1 MRSNTNTDLPYS
13 CTLTTKLLKVRRRS
27 YSFRH
32 AHATVNLQLNGS
44 RVFEHSRHYD

>member
-27 YSFRH
+27 YQPSPRSCYC
-32 AHATVNLQLNGS
+32 QLTI
-44 RVFEHSRHYD
+44 EWK